1 MRLRD
6 RAAGVLAGL
15 LLAAATTVGAQDD
28 CAALAASALDALH
41 VSCANLE
48 ANTACYG
55 HPDVRATLTDPSYDI
70 LFARPGDR
78 PPLNLLT
85 SVHALPPDPAA
96 STWGLA
102 RLRLAQG
109 EMSETAAMLLLGDAV
124 ADNLSAPET
133 PFRSL
138 HFRGSPS
145 TCNEAPSALAVQT
158 PDDQPLDFVLN
169 GAEVRIV
176 SLVVFQWASSSTLA
190 AIVYTGQFEV
200 VGGQRATAGQT
211 LLAVTDNQ
219 GRAAFWSAAR
229 ASTVSERRTAE
240 IAAAALTGR
249 AVLPVVVVPPTATP
263 EPPPATPVPPSCGSS
278 VTHIVQP
285 GDTVFRIAQRYGSTV
300 SAITSANRL
309 ANPNQITVGQ
319 TLSIPCGVDSEPSSG
334 QSIQSPDTPA
344 ASGSPTTLDCSALIG
359 SLPPDAPPQM
369 LDMLRQMCGG

>member
-15 LLAAATTVGAQDD
+15 LLVAATTVGAQDD
-28 CAALAASALDALH
+28 CTVLAASALEALH

-55 HPDVRATLTDPSYDI
+55 HPDVTATLTDPSYDI
-70 LFARPGDR
+70 LFTRPGDR

-102 RLRLAQG
+102 RLKLALPG
-109 EMSETAAMLLLGDAV
+109 ISETAAILLLGEAAV
-124 ADNLSAPET
+124 DNLSASET

-145 TCNEAPSALAVQT
+145 TCHEAPSALAVQT
-158 PDDQPLDFVLN
+158 PDNQPLDFVLN
-169 GAEVRIV
+169 GADVRIT
-176 SLVVFQWASSSTLA
+176 SLVVFQWASSNTLA

-200 VGGQRATAGQT
+200 TGGQRAAAGQT
-211 LLAVTDNQ
+211 LLAVTDNE
-219 GRAAFWSAAR
+219 GRAVFWSAAR
-229 ASTVSERRTAE
+229 GSTSNESRTAE
-240 IAAAALTGR
+240 IAAAALSGR
-249 AVLPVVVVPPTATP
+249 SALPVVVVPPTATP

-278 VTHIVQP
+278 VTHVVQP

-309 ANPNQITVGQ
+309 ANPNQIAVGQ
-319 TLSIPCGVDSEPSSG
+319 TLSIPCGIDSEPSSG
-334 QSIQSPDTPA
+334 QSVSSPNTPP
-344 ASGSPTTLDCSALIG
+344 ASGGTNTLDCSALAE
-359 SLPPDAPPQM
+359 SLPPGAPPLM